1 MAVGPALQTILGGDN
16 KERGSMRRKHWILA
30 IRVLAALVLG
40 TVALIEPFEI
50 WGAWTAPHEY
60 PFGSEGPAAAMWTY
74 DSQRNYLIASVALWT
89 TSVLAFW
96 ALLAK
101 SCRLRTRILCA
112 APFLMVWAL
121 MAYDGSR
128 LTY

>member
-1 MAVGPALQTILGGDN
+1 MPKTWN
-16 KERGSMRRKHWILA
+16 WKSA
-30 IRVLAALVLG
+30 IKVLYGITLVL
-40 TVALIEPFEI
+40 VMLIEPIEI

-60 PFGSEGPAAAMWTY
+60 PFGWEGPAAEMWTY
-74 DSQRNYLIASVALWT
+74 DSQRNYLIASMALWT

-101 SCRLRTRILCA
+101 SFRPRTRILCS
-112 APFLMVWAL
+112 APFLVVWAL

-128 LTY
+128 LTH